1 MMGDDSPETS
11 CVTTPERVL
20 LFFVLYRS
28 ILCIEGT
35 IGGGGCNRDQQL
47 QTPQIIFL
55 TTRKKRNKMRSPDNL
70 SAIAIAVAV
79 AVAAVAAS
87 VLVSAVG
94 VVDAFAGPPSTTT
107 MPTRKSSSSSS
118 SSSSPFSSA
127 ADADTTRLG
136 TLTFPK
142 VGCGTIA
149 WSSDK
154 GERKGREG
162 RYRLGRTSFDR

>member
-1 MMGDDSPETS
+1 
-11 CVTTPERVL
+11 
-20 LFFVLYRS
+20 
-28 ILCIEGT
+28 
-35 IGGGGCNRDQQL
+35 
-47 QTPQIIFL
+47 
-55 TTRKKRNKMRSPDNL
+55 MRSPDNL
-70 SAIAIAVAV
+70 SAIAI

-107 MPTRKSSSSSS
+107 MPTRKSSS

>member
-1 MMGDDSPETS
+1 
-11 CVTTPERVL
+11 
-20 LFFVLYRS
+20 
-28 ILCIEGT
+28 
-35 IGGGGCNRDQQL
+35 
-47 QTPQIIFL
+47 
-55 TTRKKRNKMRSPDNL
+55 MRSSGNL

-79 AVAAVAAS
+79 AAVAAS
-87 VLVSAVG
+87 VVVSAVG

-107 MPTRKSSSSSS
+107 MPTRTSSSS

-127 ADADTTRLG
+127 ADADTTRVG
-136 TLTFPK
+136 TLTVPK

-162 RYRLGRTSFDR
+162 RHRLGRTSFDR